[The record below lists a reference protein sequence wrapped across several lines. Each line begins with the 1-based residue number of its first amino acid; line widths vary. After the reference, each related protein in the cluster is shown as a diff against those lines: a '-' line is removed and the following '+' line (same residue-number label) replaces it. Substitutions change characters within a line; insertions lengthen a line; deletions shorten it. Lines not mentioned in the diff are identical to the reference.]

1 MTVNS
6 QEINQSGK
14 LGASVF
20 CFLFTLFLF
29 ISFDSPAQARP
40 PNKRSLP
47 QPERLFSWGQD
58 CKEKLNHSAKRKKIR
73 QNWERCINYFV
84 ELNDYYPEHPLASKA
99 LFQAAEL
106 TRNLYRWSGNSK
118 DIKNAR
124 RYYQQV
130 ISKSADSELINQ
142 AEARLAELDNSTIN
156 LQSTTVTKV
165 NNIRFWTYP
174 NYTRVVLDME
184 REIQF
189 EQSRSHNPGMA
200 MIVLH
205 QTVLAD
211 EVKGRLMNATLNLPR
226 QITFEEPVSKD
237 LVVRIPLQ
245 EIKRY
250 NVLPLSNPDRLVL
263 DLFMRPSNR
272 EDPPAVDVQ
281 AEMPSSGSSSIVK
294 ALPPDAGIKIKTI
307 VLDPGHGGR
316 DPGAIG
322 ISGLTEKEVALDI
335 AHRLRDLIQKELGK
349 TVIMTRDSDT
359 YVSLEDRTLLANSKH
374 ADLFVS
380 IHTNSHP
387 KRSTRG
393 VEIYLLGQSSDRR
406 AMAVAARENSTPE
419 KSVDNLERVLK
430 SIQHDL
436 VQDYNIEESLKFAH
450 ETRDAFLSILKKD
463 HYDVIDL
470 GVKRAPFYVLL
481 NANMPGIL
489 AEVSFISNRIEEKR
503 LRDQAYRQT
512 IAEALL
518 EGIKSY
524 LASLKAIS

>member
-1 MTVNS
+1 MT
-6 QEINQSGK
+6 EITKGITREKS
-14 LGASVF
+14 GASIF
-20 CFLFTLFLF
+20 GILFTLLLF
-29 ISFDSPAQARP
+29 ISFIGPAYARP
-40 PNKRSLP
+40 PNKRPLP
-47 QPERLFSWGQD
+47 RPERLFSWGQD
-58 CKEKLNHSAKRKKIR
+58 CREKLKHSEKRQRIR

-84 ELNDYYPEHPLASKA
+84 WLKDYYPEHPLASKA
-99 LFQAAEL
+99 LLQAAEL
-106 TRNLYRWSGNSK
+106 TRNLYRWSANSK
-118 DIKNAR
+118 DINSAR

-130 ISKSADSELINQ
+130 ISKSEDNDQINQ
-142 AEARLAELDNSTIN
+142 AKARLAELDNSTIN
-156 LQSTTVTKV
+156 LPSAAVTKV

-174 NYTRVVLDME
+174 NYTRIVLDVE
-184 REIQF
+184 HEVQY
-189 EQSRSHNPGMA
+189 EQSRSPNSGMA
-200 MIVLH
+200 TLVLH
-205 QTVLAD
+205 QAVLTD
-211 EVKGRLMNATLNLPR
+211 EVKDRLSHATLNLPK
-226 QITFEEPVSKD
+226 QITLEEPASKN
-237 LVVRIPLQ
+237 LLIRIPLK

-250 NVLPLSNPDRLVL
+250 NVLPLSNPDRLVI
-263 DLFMRPSNR
+263 DLFMRRSSQ
-272 EDPPAVDVQ
+272 EDPSPTEAL
-281 AEMPSSGSSSIVK
+281 AEAPLSGGSSRIVK
-294 ALPPDAGIKIKTI
+294 TLPTDSGIKIKTI
-307 VLDPGHGGR
+307 VLDPGHGGK

-322 ISGLTEKEVALDI
+322 ISGLTEKEVSLDI
-335 AHRLRDLIQKELGK
+335 AFRLRDLIQKELGK
-349 TVIMTRDSDT
+349 SVIMTRDSDT
-359 YVSLEDRTLLANSKH
+359 YVSLEDRTLLANSQH

-387 KRSTRG
+387 KRTARG

-450 ETRDAFLSILKKD
+450 ETRDSFLSVLKKD

-503 LRDQAYRQT
+503 LREEAYRQA